1 MEIKRLDNLYTVI
14 LILVGFSLLY
24 FSYVYYMKQ
33 EKFEVPA
40 PAAVVKRPEPIAVPR
55 EVSASGPNPP
65 NARIPEVV
73 ARTQDNYNIVASD
86 PQDESYGSQDIQDN
100 LRYPE
105 RLFGPGMKNNGTKVL
120 VDSGAASTK
129 LLPTAEPIQP
139 FNSETISS
147 GGLMGAIGANDT
159 NLNQNYSSF

>member
-1 MEIKRLDNLYTVI
+1 
-14 LILVGFSLLY
+14 
-24 FSYVYYMKQ
+24 MKQ

-40 PAAVVKRPEPIAVPR
+40 PATSITKPEPIRVPR
-55 EVSASGPNPP
+55 EVSPSGPNPP
-65 NARIPEVV
+65 NARIPDIV
-73 ARTQDNYNIVASD
+73 AKQQDIYNIVPSD

-105 RLFGPGMKNNGTKVL
+105 RLFGPGMSNTGTKLL
-120 VDSGAASTK
+120 VDSGAASTH

-147 GGLMGAIGANDT
+147 GGLMGEIGANET
-159 NLNQNYSSF
+159 NLKQNYTTF

>member
-14 LILVGFSLLY
+14 LVLVVTSLLY
-24 FSYVYYMKQ
+24 FSYMYYMKQ
-33 EKFEVPA
+33 EKFEVPGPA
-40 PAAVVKRPEPIAVPR
+40 PIVTKPEPIYVPR
-55 EVSASGPNPP
+55 EVSPSGPSPP

-73 ARTQDNYNIVASD
+73 ARTQDNYNIVPSD
-86 PQDESYGSQDIQDN
+86 SQDENYGSQDIQDN

-105 RLFGPGMKNNGTKVL
+105 RLFGPGTKNDGTKVL

-139 FNSETISS
+139 FNSEFISS
-147 GGLMGAIGANDT
+147 GGLMGATAANDT
-159 NLNQNYSSF
+159 NLNQNYASF